1 MEKFSDI
8 SSAEE
13 TDNDNP
19 VNTDVFKLFDYENE
33 MEQSFSG
40 FEKEQCNE
48 ASNSTIN
55 VKTLQNSRRLIL
67 NFRYINTTG
76 RASTCKRFHI
86 LIKDSALFQKFGQ

>member
-48 ASNSTIN
+48 ASNFTIN
-55 VKTLQNSRRLIL
+55 VKTLQSSPRSRRTQNNGPVKGPGKNLEKKLQL
-67 NFRYINTTG
+67 NLSLVT
-76 RASTCKRFHI
+76 
-86 LIKDSALFQKFGQ
+86 IKCR

>member
-1 MEKFSDI
+1 MENFSDI

-48 ASNSTIN
+48 A
-55 VKTLQNSRRLIL
+55 
-67 NFRYINTTG
+67 
-76 RASTCKRFHI
+76 
-86 LIKDSALFQKFGQ
+86 

>member
-48 ASNSTIN
+48 ASNYTIN
-55 VKTLQNSRRLIL
+55 VKTLQSSRRSRRTQNNGHVKGPGKNLEKKLQL
-67 NFRYINTTG
+67 NLSLVT
-76 RASTCKRFHI
+76 
-86 LIKDSALFQKFGQ
+86 IKCR